1 MFMAVVAMFAS
12 CSDNEE
18 KSFLSQIQVSQS
30 YIPLPAGEEG
40 DPADKEFQAEITLS
54 AAGDWEFK
62 NIPDW
67 LTITPAT
74 GSAGQNQK
82 VVFKATKTTD
92 SRTAFLKL
100 VCNGAEQEVNIAQ
113 IAKKTAI
120 PLSTCAE
127 ICAGAE
133 GKTYRAKGTVKS
145 IANTT
150 YGNWYLADETGEVY
164 IYGTLDKAGAEKN
177 FISLGIEVGDI
188 VTVEGPMKNYNGT
201 IEMVNVTVIA
211 IEKSLIK
218 VDSLD
223 IKDNQVS
230 KAGGEFHAV
239 LESKGEGLNVIVPD
253 NAKEWL
259 FVTGI
264 NISGTTSVVTFRA
277 MPNTGASRKATVKFI
292 TTNGGKQYTSETTI
306 TQEADVLPHGENPE
320 DPFTVA
326 EAIAK
331 CLAIGSTSDG
341 VIYYAKGYISSISS
355 VDTGNYGNA
364 TFNISDDGTDE
375 NAITVYRSFYLENA
389 KFTAEDQISVGDEVV
404 ITGKLVNYKGETP
417 EFSGNVYVYSIKK
430 STNEPG
436 SRLNPF
442 TPAQAN
448 AFCLTLE
455 AGKATADDYYVKG
468 KIIEITDKNQF
479 STQYGNCTFYLSD
492 DGTDKDDK
500 FYVYRTLYLGNVKYS
515 DDSWTKPKA
524 GDEVIICGK
533 LMLYEKDGNKT
544 PETSANNSYIY
555 SLNGEN

>member
-1 MFMAVVAMFAS
+1 MFMAVVAMLAS

-18 KSFLSQIQVSQS
+18 KSFLNQIQVSQS
-30 YIPLPAGEEG
+30 YIPLPAGEES

-100 VCNGAEQEVNIAQ
+100 VCNGAEQEVNVAQ

-292 TTNGGKQYTSETTI
+292 TTNGGKQYTTETTI

-331 CLAIGSTSDG
+331 CQAIGSTSDG
-341 VIYYAKGYISSISS
+341 VIYFAKGYISSISS
-355 VDTGNYGNA
+355 VDTGSYGNA

-389 KFTAEDQISVGDEVV
+389 KFTAEDQIGVGDEVV

-430 STNEPG
+430 SSNEPG

-479 STQYGNCTFYLSD
+479 GTQYGNCTFYLSD

>member
-1 MFMAVVAMFAS
+1 MAAVAMLAS

-18 KSFLSQIQVSQS
+18 KTFLSEIQVSQS
-30 YIPLPAGEEG
+30 LIPLAAGEAS
-40 DPADKEFQAEITLS
+40 DPADKVFKAEITLS
-54 AAGDWEFK
+54 AAGNWEFK
-62 NIPDW
+62 NIPEW
-67 LTITPAT
+67 LTITPAS
-74 GSAGQNQK
+74 GVAGQNQK
-82 VVFKATKTTD
+82 IVFQAAKTTE
-92 SRTAFLKL
+92 SRTAFLKV
-100 VCNGAEQEVNIAQ
+100 VCNGAEQEISVAQ
-113 IAKKTAI
+113 IAKKTEV

-133 GKTYRAKGTVKS
+133 GKTYRAKGVVKS

-150 YGNWYLADETGEVY
+150 YGNWYLDDGTGEVY

-177 FISLGIEVGDI
+177 FLSLGIGVGDI

-201 IEMVNVTVIA
+201 IELVNVSVIA

-223 IKDNQVS
+223 IKDNQIS

-253 NAKEWL
+253 DAKEWL

-264 NISGTTSVVTFRA
+264 SVSGTTSVVTFRA
-277 MPNTGASRKATVKFI
+277 LPNTGASRKATVKFV
-292 TTNGGKQYTSETTI
+292 TTSGGKQYTSEATI

-331 CLAIGSTSDG
+331 CQAIGSTSDG
-341 VIYYAKGYISSISS
+341 VIYYAKGIISSISS
-355 VDTGNYGNA
+355 IDTGNYGNA

-375 NAITVYRSFYLENA
+375 HAITVYRSFYLENA
-389 KFTAEDQISVGDEVV
+389 KFTAEDQIGVGDEVV

-417 EFSGNVYVYSIKK
+417 EFSGNVYIYSVKK
-430 STNEPG
+430 SSNEPG

-468 KIIEITDKNQF
+468 KIIEITDNNQF
-479 STQYGNCTFYLSD
+479 GTKYGNCTFYLSD

-515 DDSWTKPKA
+515 DDSWTKPQA
-524 GDEVIICGK
+524 GDEVVICGK

-555 SLNGEN
+555 SLNGKN